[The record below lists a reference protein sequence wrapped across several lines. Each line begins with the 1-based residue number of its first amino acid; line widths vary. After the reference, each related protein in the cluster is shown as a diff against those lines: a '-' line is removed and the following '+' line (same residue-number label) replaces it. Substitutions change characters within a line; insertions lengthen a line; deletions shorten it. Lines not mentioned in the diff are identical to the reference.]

1 MLGNKEGQ
9 DSEKRP
15 TGRHCLVWGTTARV
29 MGDSWKFPRTTLG
42 SSLGLYRTMIR
53 EAAGL
58 HVSRVLPVQVDSW

>member
-15 TGRHCLVWGTTARV
+15 MGRHCLVWGTTARV

-58 HVSRVLPVQVDSW
+58 HVRRGLPVQLDSW